1 MSVNCGIVG
10 LPNVGKSTIFSGLS
24 ATKAEVANY
33 AFCTIEPNKS
43 IVNVPDARLDRINT
57 INPAEKVL
65 FATMEF
71 VDIAGLVAGAS
82 KGEGLGNKF
91 LANIRQ
97 TGMIAHVVR
106 CFDDPDM
113 IHVMGSIDPVRDI
126 GIIDT
131 ELILADLETVLNRL
145 EKNQRLKKNPDKKV
159 SGKAIAEEAFL
170 QRLSAHLEEDLP
182 ARALEIS
189 DDEALIMQELFLITA
204 KSELLVCNVDEASIN
219 QENQYVQAVRELAKA
234 TNREVITLCGK
245 LEAEISE
252 LEDADERAL
261 FLAEA
266 GITITGLQQLS
277 QKAYHMLNLRTF
289 FTVGQKENRAWTF
302 HEGDKAPRAAAVIHT
317 DFEKGF
323 IKAEVYHC
331 EDLFA
336 LGSESAIKS
345 KGKLRQE
352 GKEYVVQDG
361 DVIFFK
367 FNL

>member
-24 ATKAEVANY
+24 ATRAEVANY

-43 IVNVPDARLDRINT
+43 IVHVPDARLDRINS
-57 INPAEKVL
+57 IVAAEKVL
-65 FATMEF
+65 YATIEF

-106 CFDDPDM
+106 CFDDADM
-113 IHVMGSIDPVRDI
+113 IHVMGNVDPARDI

-131 ELILADLETVLNRL
+131 ELVLADLESVQNRIEKNNRL
-145 EKNQRLKKNPDKKV
+145 KRSPDKKI
-159 SGKAIAEEAFL
+159 STAAHAEEAFL
-170 QRLSAHLEEDLP
+170 TRLIAHLEQDLP
-182 ARALEIS
+182 ARSLETS
-189 DDEALIMQELFLITA
+189 EEEQLILQELFLITA
-204 KSELLVCNVDEASIN
+204 KRELLVCNVDEAAITSDN
-219 QENQYVQAVRELAKA
+219 AYVAKVREVALA

-245 LEAEISE
+245 LESEISQ
-252 LEDADERAL
+252 LEDLEMRTE
-261 FLAEA
+261 FLQEA
-266 GITITGLQQLS
+266 GITTTGLQQLS
-277 QKAYHMLNLRTF
+277 QKAYHMLGLRTF

-302 HEGDKAPRAAAVIHT
+302 HEGYKAPAAASVIHT

-336 LGSESAIKS
+336 LGSEAAIKS

-352 GKEYVVQDG
+352 GKEYLVQDG

>member
-1 MSVNCGIVG
+1 MSMNCGIVG

-43 IVNVPDARLDRINT
+43 IVNVPDERLDRINEV
-57 INPAEKVL
+57 NPAEKVIY
-65 FATMEF
+65 TTIEF

-82 KGEGLGNKF
+82 RGEGLGNKF

-106 CFDDPDM
+106 CFDDDDM
-113 IHVMGSIDPVRDI
+113 IHVMGSVDPVRDI

-131 ELILADLETVLNRL
+131 ELILADLETVKNRI
-145 EKNQRLKKNPDKKV
+145 EKNQRLKKSPDKKI
-159 SGKAIAEEAFL
+159 SSKAL
-170 QRLSAHLEEDLP
+170 LEEDFLLRLVIHLESEQP
-182 ARALEIS
+182 ARS
-189 DDEALIMQELFLITA
+189 FSFTDDESLIMQELFLITA
-204 KSELLVCNVDEASIN
+204 KAELLVCNVNEDSLSDDN
-219 QENQYVQAVRELAKA
+219 SYVKAVKIFAKQ
-234 TNREVITLCGK
+234 TNRDVISLCGK

-252 LEDADERAL
+252 LEDPSERAL
-261 FLAEA
+261 FLDEA

-277 QKAYHMLNLRTF
+277 QKAYHMLQLRTF

-302 HEGDKAPRAAAVIHT
+302 REGYKAPQAAGVIHT

-331 EDLFA
+331 TDLFE
-336 LGSESAIKS
+336 LGSEAAIKS

-361 DVIFFK
+361 DVMFFK